1 MRQGH
6 PYLTLTLYILLTTL
20 FLIDKMAYIY
30 NIISWRKTVKY
41 SRISSIVT
49 VMLLF
54 SSLLFITGCGPD
66 VKAQRKAA
74 GLLNSF
80 ETTASDSAIGDFE
93 LETNGYVS
101 LEQIKKYS
109 SQGKFS
115 AKATFSVPV
124 DFLTTTQAA
133 RSKDSW
139 VDSVTMGINT
149 LTPLKVTDWSV
160 YKKFDI
166 DVYVADPQA
175 PDLTITLVDAHGNQY
190 TASRPL
196 KNGRNKLEL
205 LVDDV
210 KTARVDVAAIT
221 SFSLS
226 MDTKNQPKDVVIY
239 LDNIRLAL

>member
-1 MRQGH
+1 M
-6 PYLTLTLYILLTTL
+6 
-20 FLIDKMAYIY
+20 
-30 NIISWRKTVKY
+30 KY
-41 SRISSIVT
+41 SRIQAIGT
-49 VMLLF
+49 LLLI

-66 VKAQRKAA
+66 IKAQRKAA
-74 GLLNSF
+74 GLINSF

-133 RSKDSW
+133 KADKW
-139 VDSVTMGINT
+139 IDSVTMSINT

-166 DVYVADPQA
+166 DVYLADPQA
-175 PDLTITLVDAHGNQY
+175 PDLNIKLIDSHGNEY
-190 TASRPL
+190 TTPRPV
-196 KNGRNKLEL
+196 KNGRNKLEIVL
-205 LVDDV
+205 DDV
-210 KTARVDVAAIT
+210 KTARIDTTSIT
-221 SFSLS
+221 SFSIS
-226 MDTKNQPKDVVIY
+226 MDTKGQPKDIILY